1 MLQACPI
8 CQTEFDPLKGGYA
21 PDARIVCAPCAE
33 KLKSSGLNAAKEE
46 AGSTFPGA
54 IGSVL
59 IALVSFFFENRFI
72 FFLFPLMA
80 IGFGLGTAWT
90 AFSNPHAKG
99 KLGWKRVPTM
109 VLGVLGAALG
119 LLSLVVQAMFAGE

>member
-1 MLQACPI
+1 MKECPV
-8 CQTEFDPLKGGYA
+8 CQSEFDPMTGGYA

-33 KLKSSGLNAAKEE
+33 KLKTSQQKAAGEE
-46 AGSTFPGA
+46 ASSTFPGA

-59 IALVSFFFENRFI
+59 IALVSFVFESPFV

-90 AFSNPHAKG
+90 AFSNPIAKD
-99 KLGWKRVPTM
+99 KLGWKRIPTI
-109 VLGVLGAALG
+109 VLGLLGTALG
-119 LLSLVVQAMFAGE
+119 LLSLAVRVTAGE